1 MSTREENR
9 QETRRKNRITQE
21 LITANC
27 AEKTTEIFSQSTCP
41 SKSSDSISWGL
52 IIAYGK
58 EGEQKLDIRLGTSKS
73 ILTVLR
79 ERGREKGVCTTMT
92 TKWQLIETWIINA
105 TPHSKMLPQGQLQP
119 PIVRLPL
126 PRPLPFLLPLPIV
139 HLLLLAALKDDQV
152 SCRGCW
158 RTDWVTDGLSR
169 VIKLH

>member
-27 AEKTTEIFSQSTCP
+27 AEKTTEIFSQ

-92 TKWQLIETWIINA
+92 TKWQLIET
-105 TPHSKMLPQGQLQP
+105 
-119 PIVRLPL
+119 
-126 PRPLPFLLPLPIV
+126 
-139 HLLLLAALKDDQV
+139 
-152 SCRGCW
+152 
-158 RTDWVTDGLSR
+158 
-169 VIKLH
+169 

>member
-73 ILTVLR
+73 ILTDAAAPLVKVLR
-79 ERGREKGVCTTMT
+79 EREGER
-92 TKWQLIETWIINA
+92 
-105 TPHSKMLPQGQLQP
+105 
-119 PIVRLPL
+119 
-126 PRPLPFLLPLPIV
+126 
-139 HLLLLAALKDDQV
+139 
-152 SCRGCW
+152 RGYA
-158 RTDWVTDGLSR
+158 RR
-169 VIKLH
+169 